1 MTDKIDHTQT
11 YTDRQVLEI
20 TADHFQTAQAVT
32 NAAIENGLTRSFE
45 VRGGLHIFFRDY
57 DETQLFPGNKR
68 GLIELERL
76 LGRSFEFRK
85 QSGRVTSLTDR
96 ALKLTCA
103 ELRERLQERVID
115 LRWLKQDIERLAADG
130 VVIDWCKGVTV
141 TGTPTKTE
149 CELAQVQNANPED
162 VLAVLM
168 GDEL

>member
-1 MTDKIDHTQT
+1 MQSNDTSLSHRQSITVTSDHYATS
-11 YTDRQVLEI
+11 
-20 TADHFQTAQAVT
+20 QAVV
-32 NAAIENGLTRSFE
+32 NAAIEEGLTRSFE
-45 VRGGLHIFFRDY
+45 VRYGLHIFFRDY
-57 DETQLFPGNKR
+57 DETPLFPGNKR

-85 QSGRVTSLTDR
+85 PSGRVASLTDR

-115 LRWLKQDIERLAADG
+115 LRWLKQDIDRLAADG
-130 VVIDWCKGVTV
+130 VVIDWRKGVTI

-149 CELAQVQNANPED
+149 GELVRIQNANPED
-162 VLAVLM
+162 VLAVLI